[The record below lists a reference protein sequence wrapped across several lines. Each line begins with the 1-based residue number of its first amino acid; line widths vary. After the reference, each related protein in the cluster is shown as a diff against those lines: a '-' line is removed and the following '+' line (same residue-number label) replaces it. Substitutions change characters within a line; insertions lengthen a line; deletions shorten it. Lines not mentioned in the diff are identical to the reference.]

1 MRIPTPLTTLVLTA
15 GLLVGCTVA
24 DPAAIDAG
32 AREATGEGD
41 AHARPAPSSTGE
53 STAPATPTGPSE
65 TTARGTEDW
74 RMSRPA
80 PDGAL
85 DAFTTAL
92 SGPPGQPLELKV
104 STMAPSYRVEVYRLG
119 AYDGG
124 SSRLVH
130 GPERVAGRV
139 QPAAV
144 LQPVST
150 RTVVAPWAVD
160 VRIETAGWEPGF
172 HVVKLVT
179 SRWDTQVPYI
189 VSSPSAAGTLAL
201 VAPVTTWQAYNQW
214 GGYSLYH
221 GPAGD
226 SRSHVVSFD
235 RPYSWSMGP
244 ANDFRTSTVPLVLRA
259 ERLGLPLSY
268 FTNVD
273 LHLDP
278 GALDGARGYVSMG
291 HDEYWTTTMRD
302 VVGAARAAGVNL
314 AILGANT
321 MYWRVRL
328 EADGGRPA
336 RRLVGYRD
344 SASLDPVRLTD
355 PAETTAR
362 FRDAPD
368 PRPEHALLVMQYECY
383 PVDTAY
389 VVATPGWWGFEGTGV
404 RAGDAIPGLVGP
416 EADRVYP
423 DRHLP
428 RPLQILSQS
437 PYECRGAGTVA
448 HSVYFTVPSGAAVF
462 NAGTLRWVC
471 ALADRCERPLGPLTS
486 AFAGQVTDNVLRVF
500 AAGPAGWERPARDNV
515 DAFHLSAVNTV
526 SAS

>member
-1 MRIPTPLTTLVLTA
+1 
-15 GLLVGCTVA
+15 
-24 DPAAIDAG
+24 
-32 AREATGEGD
+32 
-41 AHARPAPSSTGE
+41 
-53 STAPATPTGPSE
+53 
-65 TTARGTEDW
+65 
-74 RMSRPA
+74 
-80 PDGAL
+80 
-85 DAFTTAL
+85 
-92 SGPPGQPLELKV
+92 
-104 STMAPSYRVEVYRLG
+104 MAPSYRVEVYRLG

-226 SRSHVVSFD
+226 SRSQVVSFD

-268 FTNVD
+268 FANVD

-278 GALDGARGYVSMG
+278 GALEGARGYVSMG
-291 HDEYWTTTMRD
+291 HDEYWTTTMRE
-302 VVGAARAAGVNL
+302 VVTTARAAGTNL

-328 EADGGRPA
+328 EDAGGRPA

-344 SASLDPVRLTD
+344 SASLDPVRLDATG
-355 PAETTAR
+355 
-362 FRDAPD
+362 RDD
-368 PRPEHALLVMQYECY
+368 
-383 PVDTAY
+383 
-389 VVATPGWWGFEGTGV
+389 
-404 RAGDAIPGLVGP
+404 GP
-416 EADRVYP
+416 
-423 DRHLP
+423 LP
-428 RPLQILSQS
+428 R
-437 PYECRGAGTVA
+437 R
-448 HSVYFTVPSGAAVF
+448 
-462 NAGTLRWVC
+462 
-471 ALADRCERPLGPLTS
+471 
-486 AFAGQVTDNVLRVF
+486 
-500 AAGPAGWERPARDNV
+500 AGPAA
-515 DAFHLSAVNTV
+515 
-526 SAS
+526 